1 MCDAILNPDI
11 ETPEEGKNGSLSSPK
26 QELPPSPPT
35 LMPKMEPLGSL
46 PQHDPRSLARL
57 CLLNAAYRWPTPPAS
72 TDEDEYRVCW
82 EGHANYLVQQ
92 VARMEQDPASADVTV
107 ATKGFTLPA
116 HRLVLA
122 AASKFF
128 SSVLQCVPF
137 GQHPVIVVRDAN
149 PRHLKYVIKFCYNG
163 SVTIPA
169 QDVNH
174 VVKLA
179 DDLEICGLRVSSA
192 SGNSTT
198 PPTSLASLQP
208 PISALRQRL
217 YRPASPKRFTFTP
230 IQLSS
235 QHLASHQGPEDLR
248 GEKRHNSSSS
258 FHELNSR
265 KRFKIAPIP
274 VGKEADPGYVSAS
287 PMSPGPPGSAP
298 PNLPSTSFFGRTH
311 PSPPNSAPARSSPH
325 NDLSGSTPD
334 DESPLNLASPPQL
347 LESGTPL
354 PLTTSLRSNPP
365 SPLEKRDPSS
375 PSCLSVPSTPNSLAL
390 ALTEPLTPSTPN
402 TPTTPSLFRG
412 DATNSNRMGLGCN
425 ASGCSTGSRVLLWRF
440 LLDLLH
446 NPLYSPIYIRWLD
459 RAAGIFRIMES
470 DMVAQLWGM
479 ARKNSNMNYEKMS
492 RGMRTYYKRGILF
505 HIDGTKLIYK
515 FNTADPEIQQ
525 RMRYYD
531 LTLKSQE
538 DAEATQEQANDQHGT
553 SSQLPCSTIASTLN
567 LSSLPSIPSLP
578 NLPVTVTSSS
588 ASAALDSIYNN
599 HFLRDLP
606 PLSSGLLYE
615 PYLTSFL
622 SRASQRELF

>member
-1 MCDAILNPDI
+1 
-11 ETPEEGKNGSLSSPK
+11 
-26 QELPPSPPT
+26 
-35 LMPKMEPLGSL
+35 
-46 PQHDPRSLARL
+46 
-57 CLLNAAYRWPTPPAS
+57 
-72 TDEDEYRVCW
+72 
-82 EGHANYLVQQ
+82 
-92 VARMEQDPASADVTV
+92 MEQDPASADVTV

-116 HRLVLA
+116 HRIVLA

-128 SSVLQCVPF
+128 SSVLQCVPS

-149 PRHLKYVIKFCYNG
+149 PRHLKFVINFCYNG

-192 SGNSTT
+192 SGGSPL
-198 PPTSLASLQP
+198 PPTSLPSLQP
-208 PISALRQRL
+208 PFSALRQRL
-217 YRPASPKRFTFTP
+217 YRPPSPKKFTFSP
-230 IQLSS
+230 IPTSS
-235 QHLASHQGPEDLR
+235 HHSPSHQGPEDLR

-258 FHELNSR
+258 YHEVHSR

-274 VGKEADPGYVSAS
+274 VGKEGEPPHCSS
-287 PMSPGPPGSAP
+287 SMSPVPPGSAP

-311 PSPPNSAPARSSPH
+311 PSPPNSAPPRSSPQNRSPLRH
-325 NDLSGSTPD
+325 DLHGSTAD

-347 LESGTPL
+347 LESGAPL
-354 PLTTSLRSNPP
+354 PLTTTLRSNPP
-365 SPLEKRDPSS
+365 SPLEKREPNS
-375 PSCLSVPSTPNSLAL
+375 PTSMPVPSTPNSLAL
-390 ALTEPLTPSTPN
+390 ALTEPLTPSTPI
-402 TPTTPSLFRG
+402 TPTTPSLFNG
-412 DATNSNRMGLGCN
+412 DSSNSNRMGLGCN

-446 NPLYSPIYIRWLD
+446 NPHYSPIYIRWLD
-459 RAAGIFRIMES
+459 RPAGIFRIMES

-515 FNTADPEIQQ
+515 FNTTDPEIQQ

-538 DAEATQEQANDQHGT
+538 NNEATNEHANDQHGL
-553 SSQLPCSTIASTLN
+553 SSQIPPSAIPGNLN
-567 LSSLPSIPSLP
+567 LSNLQAIPSLP
-578 NLPVTVTSSS
+578 NLPVAVTSSS
-588 ASAALDSIYNN
+588 ATSAIDSIYNS

-615 PYLTSFL
+615 PYITSFL